1 MIAWALALVLAV
13 PAAEDVY
20 TATLVFEKM
29 HCEEC
34 RLELE
39 AAARRMQGCRGIA
52 FVGDSAVLT
61 FDERAPIPAFNRL
74 PKDLA
79 VRAVKVSL
87 RGTVS
92 FSGDKATLAAKG
104 SGQALALANPSSP
117 KGEDRLGELRRR
129 LGGKNR
135 FRVSGTLVGGKTIV
149 LESFEATDW
158 KD

>member
-1 MIAWALALVLAV
+1 MTAWTLAV
-13 PAAEDVY
+13 VLLAAEDVY

-34 RLELE
+34 RRELE
-39 AAARRMQGCRGIA
+39 ATVQRMQGCRGVT
-52 FVGDSAVLT
+52 FSGESAVVT
-61 FDERAPIPAFNRL
+61 FDERAPVPAFNRL

-92 FSGDKATLAAKG
+92 FAGDKATLAAKG
-104 SGQALALANPSSP
+104 SGQALALVNPESP

-129 LGGKNR
+129 LEGKNR
-135 FRVSGTLVGGKTIV
+135 FRISGTLVGGKMIV
-149 LESFEATDW
+149 LESFEPTDW